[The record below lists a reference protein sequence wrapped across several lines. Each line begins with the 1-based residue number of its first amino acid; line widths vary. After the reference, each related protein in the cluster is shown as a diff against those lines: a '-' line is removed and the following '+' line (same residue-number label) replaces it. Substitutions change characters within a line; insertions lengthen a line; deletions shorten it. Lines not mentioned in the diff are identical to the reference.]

1 MTTEPLN
8 IGDVCSATRP
18 RWTGFRLA
26 LLAFPLGLGLM
37 PGSVGAE
44 NKPQVGPVAKHVEA
58 STALS
63 EFVADAAIDI
73 GQISAE
79 LGGSDAS
86 MPGSLTEAVFCST
99 HQVYEIRSNA
109 GRYDPLGQIR
119 SNARLYDPL
128 GLNK

>member
-8 IGDVCSATRP
+8 IGEGGSATRP

-63 EFVADAAIDI
+63 EFVADASIDI
-73 GQISAE
+73 GQIRAE
-79 LGGSDAS
+79 LGGS
-86 MPGSLTEAVFCST
+86 MPGSLTESVFCSI

-109 GRYDPLGQIR
+109 GQY
-119 SNARLYDPL
+119 AVYDPL
-128 GLNK
+128 GLDK